1 MTITKEQVMAALSTV
16 MDPELHKDLVTLNM
30 IKDVT
35 ITNSVDLSVTVELT
49 TPACPLSAEIEA
61 DVNKALK
68 AIEGVGVVSVKMTAK
83 VVEATKI
90 GGDKDLIPTIKNT
103 ILVGSGKGGV
113 GKSTIS
119 VNLAISLA
127 NSGAKVGLMDAD
139 IYGPSLNVM
148 MGMKDTK
155 VMTKD
160 GKTMIPLER
169 YGCKFIS
176 IGSLVDEGQALIW
189 RGPILEGVLTQFLKD
204 VDWGELDYL
213 IIDLPP
219 GTGDVQLS
227 LAQKIKATGA
237 VVVSTPQDLALADVK
252 RSKDMFDKV
261 KVPIL
266 GVVENMSYFLCPSCG
281 ERTEIF
287 STGGAE
293 RIAKTYGLDF
303 LGALPLD
310 VEIRE
315 GGDLG
320 VPIATEEGPMT
331 DTFLEISKILAGKI
345 SMLNYKQAEQEKKE
359 TFSVKL

>member
-1 MTITKEQVMAALSTV
+1 MAITKEQVLEALGQV
-16 MDPELHKDLVTLNM
+16 QDPELHKDLVTLNM
-30 IKDVT
+30 IKDLV
-35 ITNSVDLSVTVELT
+35 ITDGENISLTVELT

-68 AIEGVGVVSVKMTAK
+68 AIEGVGAIAITMGARVADNPTL
-83 VVEATKI
+83 
-90 GGDKDLIPTIKNT
+90 GDKNLIPTVKNT

-113 GKSTIS
+113 GKSTVS
-119 VNLAISLA
+119 VNLAVSLA
-127 NSGAKVGLMDAD
+127 KSGAKVGLMDAD

-148 MGMKDTK
+148 MGMKDAK

-160 GKTMIPLER
+160 GKMMIPLER
-169 YGCKFIS
+169 YGVKFIS
-176 IGSLVDEGQALIW
+176 IGSLVEEGQALIW

-204 VDWGELDYL
+204 VDWGDLDYL
-213 IIDLPP
+213 VIDLPP

-237 VVVSTPQDLALADVK
+237 VIVSTPQDIALADVK

-266 GVVENMSYFLCPSCG
+266 GVVENMSFFQCPACG
-281 ERTEIF
+281 EKTEIF

-303 LGALPLD
+303 LGGLPID
-310 VEIRE
+310 VDIRE

-320 VPIATEEGPMT
+320 VPVSTEEGPMT
-331 DTFLEISKILAGKI
+331 DIFFTMSKTLAGKV
-345 SMLNYKQAEQEKKE
+345 SMINFKEAEEEKKE
-359 TFSVKL
+359 SLKAKI

>member
-1 MTITKEQVMAALSTV
+1 MSITKEQVMAALSTV
-16 MDPELHKDLVTLNM
+16 IDPELNKDLVTLNM

-35 ITNSVDLSVTVELT
+35 ITNGKDLSVTVELT
-49 TPACPLSAEIEA
+49 TPACPLSAEIEES
-61 DVNKALK
+61 VNKALK
-68 AIEGVGVVSVKMTAK
+68 EIEGVGVVSVKMTAK
-83 VVEATKI
+83 VVEATKL

-113 GKSTIS
+113 GKSTVS
-119 VNLAISLA
+119 VNLAVSLA
-127 NSGAKVGLMDAD
+127 KSGAKVGLMDAD

-148 MGMKDTK
+148 MGMKDAR

-160 GKTMIPLER
+160 GKTMLPLER
-169 YGCKFIS
+169 YGVKFIS

-204 VDWGELDYL
+204 VNWGDLDYL
-213 IIDLPP
+213 VIDLPP

-237 VVVSTPQDLALADVK
+237 VIVSTPQDIALADVK
-252 RSKDMFDKV
+252 RAKDMFDKV

-266 GVVENMSYFLCPSCG
+266 GVIENMSYFLCPSCG
-281 ERTEIF
+281 ARTEIF

-320 VPIATEEGPMT
+320 VPVSTEEGAMS
-331 DTFLEISKILAGKI
+331 DIFFDISKTLAGKV
-345 SMLNYKQAEQEKKE
+345 SMLNYKKAEEEKKA
-359 TFSVKL
+359 TFTPKF